1 MGSTSNT
8 PFADRDRRFPVGAGV
23 TVANLE
29 ADPHPT
35 LRQLRAAEPVSWIPC
50 LDAWLVTSRDLVLQA
65 MRDAET
71 FTVDDPRFSTAQV
84 VGPSM
89 LSTDGREH
97 DRHREPFAAPFRL
110 GPVRERFTEII
121 AEEVASRIAAM
132 QRAGAADLRTEF
144 TGPVAVRVVIEALGL
159 GQTEPA
165 VALGWY
171 DAIVESVS
179 QITAEGRPTA
189 RGEEAF
195 AQLREAMGP
204 RLDSRIAGDLSHAE
218 AVSNAAVLM
227 FGGIETTDAMI
238 ALAVLHLL
246 STPHAQ
252 ALVRAGTAT
261 IANAVEESLRL
272 EPAASVIDRFATRDV
287 ELGGAAIARGDLVRL
302 SLAGANR
309 DPAFFPDPDRFDVTR
324 ENARHQVAFAHG
336 PHVCL
341 GMHLARL
348 ETQIAVAALLDRMPG
363 LRLDPDRPAVVSG
376 LVFRKPVTLRVVWDA
391 A

>member
-1 MGSTSNT
+1 MGAPTMATSIPSRSAGSSVYGSPANVARPAYSGLY
-8 PFADRDRRFPVGAGV
+8 PFARQRRCGSIMGRRCYRTASVARLTAGMASHRESRFPLGATV
-23 TVANLE
+23 TVEELT
-29 ADPHPT
+29 ADPHPV
-35 LRQLRAAEPVSWIPC
+35 LRRLRRTEPVSWIPS

-171 DAIVESVS
+171 DAIVES
-179 QITAEGRPTA
+179 
-189 RGEEAF
+189 
-195 AQLREAMGP
+195 
-204 RLDSRIAGDLSHAE
+204 
-218 AVSNAAVLM
+218 
-227 FGGIETTDAMI
+227 
-238 ALAVLHLL
+238 
-246 STPHAQ
+246 
-252 ALVRAGTAT
+252 
-261 IANAVEESLRL
+261 
-272 EPAASVIDRFATRDV
+272 
-287 ELGGAAIARGDLVRL
+287 
-302 SLAGANR
+302 
-309 DPAFFPDPDRFDVTR
+309 
-324 ENARHQVAFAHG
+324 
-336 PHVCL
+336 
-341 GMHLARL
+341 
-348 ETQIAVAALLDRMPG
+348 
-363 LRLDPDRPAVVSG
+363 
-376 LVFRKPVTLRVVWDA
+376 
-391 A
+391 